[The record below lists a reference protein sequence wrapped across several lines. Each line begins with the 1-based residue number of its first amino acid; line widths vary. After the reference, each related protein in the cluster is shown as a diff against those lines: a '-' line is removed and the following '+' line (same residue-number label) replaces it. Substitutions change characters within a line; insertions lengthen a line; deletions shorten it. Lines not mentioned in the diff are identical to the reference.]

1 MIQTPWTFNFQS
13 HFLQDPNFASFTQN
27 YISWWGKNIS
37 EKEEILKGGIYLIFI
52 NKLYKHMVPHTKEIL
67 GYGQNTGQNHAW
79 KSDIGWLKKRPDNF
93 QVDESSW
100 KIAFLLGYDCFDL
113 L

>member
-1 MIQTPWTFNFQS
+1 
-13 HFLQDPNFASFTQN
+13 
-27 YISWWGKNIS
+27 
-37 EKEEILKGGIYLIFI
+37 
-52 NKLYKHMVPHTKEIL
+52 MVPHTKEIL